1 MNNNL
6 KNSCKDKS
14 FLSDLRFLP
23 SNLRIKAFEKKRVK
37 QILNAAMERAPY
49 TAMLMMDIYVQF
61 MIMCHLQ
68 LVLPKVIA
76 IGMLYLHFFYLGA
89 STGHC
94 ER

>member
-1 MNNNL
+1 MTDTHLFGSLVKRRRISTLMNNNL

-49 TAMLMMDIYVQF
+49 TAMLMMISMF
-61 MIMCHLQ
+61 N
-68 LVLPKVIA
+68 
-76 IGMLYLHFFYLGA
+76 
-89 STGHC
+89 S
-94 ER
+94 